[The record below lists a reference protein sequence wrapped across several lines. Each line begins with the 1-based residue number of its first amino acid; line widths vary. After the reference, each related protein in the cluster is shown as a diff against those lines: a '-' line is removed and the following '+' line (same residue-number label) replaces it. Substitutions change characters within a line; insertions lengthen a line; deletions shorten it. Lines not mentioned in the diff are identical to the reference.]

1 MIALVKITQVI
12 GQFKRFGRGPGV
24 LMRGELDDDQ
34 RQIPVHGFIH
44 EFPIG
49 LISSFVIGKELSC
62 YLVGHGKRM
71 RAELLPFD
79 NQPGNVISPL
89 LSVLVHLANEAGGQE
104 LEKLPMLTLKQ
115 SNVLPPEPQPE
126 AEELDRLL
134 ELSVDESDDEA
145 PF

>member
-1 MIALVKITQVI
+1 MVKITRVI

-24 LMRGELDDDQ
+24 LMRGEFDDDQ

-49 LISSFVIGKELSC
+49 LISSFVIGRELSC
-62 YLVGHGKRM
+62 QLVGHGKRM
-71 RAELLPFD
+71 RAEVLPFD
-79 NQPGNVISPL
+79 NQPGKVISPL
-89 LSVLVHLANEAGGQE
+89 LSVLIHLANETGSQE
-104 LEKLPMLTLKQ
+104 LEMLPMLTVKQ

-134 ELSVDESDDEA
+134 ELTVEEPDEEE